1 MAADAIILLPHLA
14 APLPATAR
22 FLPPSN
28 HEDTMLQDAL
38 RKALTGKDLK
48 ASEPS
53 SPTPPPKAAGPSLPH
68 PEDHEWGR
76 LLQGVPA
83 GASLGRWRQES
94 QARIK
99 TWKKAGRKHD
109 ARTLEAAQTKF
120 EKQFEKA
127 AWRAIKDRWTTL
139 TYPAK
144 MYRRLKSA
152 SIDPSKVV
160 ERLHTRRAEAMATA
174 GSAALWTWVTT
185 GKTPG

>member
-1 MAADAIILLPHLA
+1 
-14 APLPATAR
+14 
-22 FLPPSN
+22 
-28 HEDTMLQDAL
+28 MLQDAL
-38 RKALTGKDLK
+38 RQALAGRDLK
-48 ASEPS
+48 ASAPETQSTPAPATG
-53 SPTPPPKAAGPSLPH
+53 PTLPR

-76 LLQGVPA
+76 LLQGVPK
-83 GASLGRWRQES
+83 GASIGRWRQES

-99 TWKKAGRKHD
+99 DWKKSGRKRD

-139 TYPAK
+139 SYPSK

-152 SIDPSKVV
+152 SVDPSKVV
-160 ERLHTRRAEAMATA
+160 ERLHTRRAESMATA

-185 GKTPG
+185 GKKPS